1 MDNNKTKKED
11 KMYIETL
18 LRDYLVSKPEPI
30 IGAKTIQIFLI
41 REILDYTALRTEDTK
56 ELNTVA
62 TPLSIKNKE
71 QISRVAFLASK
82 QKAVESRE
90 LERML
95 RTAVK
100 KNGGTIS
107 DNDKTKLELD
117 EKTKKVKNIKQCYLK
132 DKLCMECPRCV
143 LYGATALSQE
153 ANIKHRIEYS
163 TAFSL
168 LPWDDIE
175 ETITFNAINDKNI
188 MTGQALG
195 SRYVV
200 KPATIF
206 PSIVTL
212 KSVSVEEL
220 ILTIKTL
227 LSAKSYGAE
236 TRIGGDIRNHI
247 VCIAAGWEEIITPME
262 FTLELY
268 DRKANIE
275 NETSL
280 EIEQTVVAILKDYLQ
295 YAANPDKI
303 RILDDKKKNENKVNA
318 GNTQEN
324 KRQEISN
331 ELKNVIDEARNQQL
345 DSTFLYKAYK
355 NVKEFR
361 ETQSKKE
368 KK

>member
-1 MDNNKTKKED
+1 MTDSKTKKEERMD
-11 KMYIETL
+11 INTL
-18 LRDYLVSKPEPI
+18 LGDYLVEKPEPI

-62 TPLSIKNKE
+62 TPLSINSKE
-71 QISRVAFLASK
+71 QISRVAFFASK

-95 RTAVK
+95 RTAVEK
-100 KNGGTIS
+100 QGGIE
-107 DNDKTKLELD
+107 NDKLELGD
-117 EKTKKVKNIKQCYLK
+117 NNNEKKVKKIKQCYLK

-212 KSVSVEEL
+212 KSVSREEL

-247 VCIAAGWEEIITPME
+247 VGIAAGWEEIITPLE

-268 DRKANIE
+268 DKKINIE
-275 NETSL
+275 DKTSL
-280 EIEQTVVAILKDYLQ
+280 EIEQTVVAILRDYLQ
-295 YAANPDKI
+295 YTANPDKI
-303 RILDDKKKNENKVNA
+303 KILDDKKEE
-318 GNTQEN
+318 GNGANTGNVQEN
-324 KRQEISN
+324 GGQEIVD
-331 ELKNVIDEARNQQL
+331 ELKTVIDEARNQQL
-345 DSTFLYKAYK
+345 GSDFLYKIYK
-355 NVKEFR
+355 DVQKFR
-361 ETQSKKE
+361 ETQS
-368 KK
+368 